1 MENGAPQLVA
11 RDLRRSFRMGPRRI
25 EVLRGISME
34 VQRSEA
40 VFLVGASGA
49 GKTTLLYTLA
59 GLERPEG
66 GTVDFEGQ
74 RPYTGSSQAQAQIRN
89 TQMGFVFQSYFL
101 LPELTALENVMLP
114 GMIGGSV
121 RESAA
126 EESLRSVG
134 LGERLQHLPAELSGG
149 EQQRVAI
156 ARALVNDPA
165 IVFADEPT
173 GNLDSKTGDAIMDL
187 LLSLAAGT
195 SEIFFVLTKTTA
207 DRDGTTL
214 VEEPRKTTRTVKPAN
229 ESGPAKAAKSLTIFL
244 DGEFVPEGDA
254 KVSVF
259 DHGLLYGDGIF
270 EGIRFYNGGVFR
282 LEEHLER
289 LWDSARSICLEVP
302 MSRSEMTEA
311 LLETIRKNDLRDGYI
326 RLIVTRGVGNLGLNP
341 AQCKRP
347 SVIIIA
353 TTIVLY
359 PAEMYHR

>member
-1 MENGAPQLVA
+1 MENGTPQLVA

-34 VQRSEA
+34 VRRSEA

-59 GLERPEG
+59 GLERPEE

-74 RPYTGSSQAQAQIRN
+74 RLYTGSSQAQAQIRN

-126 EESLRSVG
+126 EESLRAVG

-187 LLSLAAGT
+187 LLSLAGERKKTLLVVTHDPRLAALGDRRLHMVDG
-195 SEIFFVLTKTTA
+195 VL
-207 DRDGTTL
+207 
-214 VEEPRKTTRTVKPAN
+214 E
-229 ESGPAKAAKSLTIFL
+229 
-244 DGEFVPEGDA
+244 
-254 KVSVF
+254 
-259 DHGLLYGDGIF
+259 
-270 EGIRFYNGGVFR
+270 
-282 LEEHLER
+282 
-289 LWDSARSICLEVP
+289 
-302 MSRSEMTEA
+302 
-311 LLETIRKNDLRDGYI
+311 
-326 RLIVTRGVGNLGLNP
+326 
-341 AQCKRP
+341 
-347 SVIIIA
+347 
-353 TTIVLY
+353 
-359 PAEMYHR
+359 